1 MHFLLQCVNRKYG
14 DILSN
19 LIMME
24 NTKTTIFYHNKKA
37 LENQICNL
45 VKILGEKTV
54 IEKTSGNNATIIF
67 EKQSDAIAVL

>member
-1 MHFLLQCVNRKYG
+1 
-14 DILSN
+14 
-19 LIMME
+19 MME